1 MSERNRNNRNKR
13 NKCSLVV
20 KVSKEFADSTSMHGL
35 KFIAT
40 KDATIEERFNQQI
53 PIIQTLSISLLF
65 NDFGFY
71 KIEFCGSLY
80 FVVDFCLPFSSLTNC
95 GIIGAITHF
104 KSLSNLPL
112 LRLIM
117 INNCLFISISF
128 TDNNF

>member
-71 KIEFCGSLY
+71 KIEFCG
-80 FVVDFCLPFSSLTNC
+80 
-95 GIIGAITHF
+95 
-104 KSLSNLPL
+104 
-112 LRLIM
+112 
-117 INNCLFISISF
+117 
-128 TDNNF
+128 